1 VRPLLPTDRPHEVM
15 CVDALPY
22 SNQIVFGGH
31 RCFTLN
37 YVLSMDCS
45 QGQLFVTT
53 VYPLIS
59 CVLEGNVNTKTHCL
73 HDDDYNNVNNRT

>member
-15 CVDALPY
+15 CVDAFPY
-22 SNQIVFGGH
+22 ANQIVFGGH
-31 RCFTLN
+31 RCFALN

-45 QGQLFVTT
+45 QGQLFATT

-59 CVLEGNVNTKTHCL
+59 CVLEGNANNKT
-73 HDDDYNNVNNRT
+73 YNVYMMIITVVFRI